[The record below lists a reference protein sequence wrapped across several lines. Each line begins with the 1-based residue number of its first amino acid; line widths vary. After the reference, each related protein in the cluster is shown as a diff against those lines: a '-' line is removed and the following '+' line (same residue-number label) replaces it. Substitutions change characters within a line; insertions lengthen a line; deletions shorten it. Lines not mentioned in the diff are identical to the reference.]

1 LMRVEND
8 KISSLLH
15 RLSVFEKLIIAN
27 VSIFLANH
35 LLTFLA
41 KLKSD
46 YFLHYFELPKSSDI
60 LLSQPWSLITY
71 AFVHYSF
78 MHLFWNMLM
87 LYFVGRF
94 YVGLFGAK
102 NFLPVY
108 LLGALVGGFFFWM
121 GYNLFPVFMEIDS
134 SLVGASAGISAVLIY
149 LCTYLPRT
157 EVSFF
162 FFRIQL
168 MYIGLAFVV
177 LDLVQLPASNPGG
190 HLAHLGGAALGFFL
204 AKSVNKKVVDFSFL
218 TSLKNLFKPK
228 SKLRSVYK
236 NKNTFGNPNS
246 KGLTKT
252 EKQKKIDHILD
263 KISESGY
270 DTLTKDEK
278 DFLFQSGKE

>member
-1 LMRVEND
+1 MRVEND
-8 KISSLLH
+8 KISGLLQQ
-15 RLSVFEKLIIAN
+15 LSVFEKLIIIN
-27 VSIFLANH
+27 VLIFLANH
-35 LLTFLA
+35 LLTFFINQP
-41 KLKSD
+41 SD
-46 YFLHYFELPKSSDI
+46 FFLNYFELPKSSDV
-60 LLSQPWSLITY
+60 LLTQPWSLITY

-78 MHLFWNMLM
+78 THLFWNMLM
-87 LYFVGRF
+87 LYFVGR
-94 YVGLFGAK
+94 LFVHFFGIK
-102 NFLPVY
+102 NFLTIY
-108 LLGALVGGFFFWM
+108 LLGALAGGFFFWM

-149 LCTYLPRT
+149 ICTYLPRT

-204 AKSVNKKVVDFSFL
+204 AGRMNQKSADFSFFGFV
-218 TSLKNLFKPK
+218 KKWFKPK

-236 NKNTFGNPNS
+236 NKNTATVPKSSSLN
-246 KGLTKT
+246 KT

-270 DTLTKDEK
+270 DTLTKEEK

>member
-1 LMRVEND
+1 MRVEND
-8 KISSLLH
+8 KISYLLN
-15 RLSVFEKLIIAN
+15 RLGVFEKLIIVN
-27 VSIFLANH
+27 VLIFLVNH
-35 LLTFLA
+35 LLTFFINQP
-41 KLKSD
+41 SD
-46 YFLHYFELPKSSDI
+46 YFLRYFELPKKSEL

-78 MHLFWNMLM
+78 THLFWNMLM

-94 YVGLFGAK
+94 FVNFFGVK
-102 NFLPVY
+102 NFLTIY
-108 LLGALVGGFFFWM
+108 LLGALVGGFFFWLS
-121 GYNLFPVFMEIDS
+121 YNLFPVFMEVDS
-134 SLVGASAGISAVLIY
+134 ALVGASAGIAAVLIY
-149 LCTYLPRT
+149 ICTYLPRT

-177 LDLVQLPASNPGG
+177 LDLVQLPTSNPGG

-204 AKSVNKKVVDFSFL
+204 AGSMSQKGGDFSFFNFFQ
-218 TSLKNLFKPK
+218 KMFKPK
-228 SKLRSVYK
+228 SKLRSVYN
-236 NKNTFGNPNS
+236 NKNTATGTKS
-246 KGLTKT
+246 KGLNKT

-270 DTLTKDEK
+270 DTLTKEEK

>member
-1 LMRVEND
+1 MQVKND
-8 KISSLLH
+8 KISGLLM
-15 RLSVFEKLIIAN
+15 RLSVFEKLIVAN
-27 VSIFLANH
+27 VSIFLINY
-35 LLTFLA
+35 LLTFFA
-41 KLKSD
+41 KLPVD
-46 YFLHYFELPKSSDI
+46 YFLHYFELPKSSDV
-60 LLSQPWSLITY
+60 LLSQPWSIVTY

-94 YVGLFGAK
+94 YTGLFGVK

-108 LLGALVGGFFFWM
+108 LLGVLTGGFFFWM

-162 FFRIQL
+162 FFRVQL

-177 LDLVQLPASNPGG
+177 LDLVQLPISNPGG

-204 AKSVNKKVVDFSFL
+204 AGKMNSKGTGFSFFDFIR
-218 TSLKNLFKPK
+218 KWFKPK
-228 SKLRSVYK
+228 SKLRPVYR
-236 NKNTFGNPNS
+236 NKSNFTQTKP

-252 EKQKKIDHILD
+252 EKQKKIDVILD

-270 DTLTKDEK
+270 DTLTKEEK